1 MTINDRIEFL
11 YDRDHAIGHSYFLKA
26 KSLDDLREVILHN
39 VIPLLQEYFYGD
51 WEKICLVLGCPHEAE
66 SGKPLKAE
74 QKSII
79 KAVMLKEQDVIGFEE
94 FLPTAQLLDIGPDAL
109 ELQQAY
115 IVEGIL
121 SEKWYD
127 DALHVA
133 LATVAECNVIVSWNF
148 KHIVN
153 FRKIPLFNAVN
164 VLKGYRQI
172 AIHSPLE
179 VINYEE

>member
-1 MTINDRIEFL
+1 VNELFQ
-11 YDRDHAIGHSYFLKA
+11 
-26 KSLDDLREVILHN
+26 E
-39 VIPLLQEYFYGD
+39 LLP
-51 WEKICLVLGCPHEAE
+51 I
-66 SGKPLKAE
+66 
-74 QKSII
+74 
-79 KAVMLKEQDVIGFEE
+79 
-94 FLPTAQLLDIGPDAL
+94 AQLLDIGPDAL

-115 IVEGIL
+115 IAEGIL
-121 SEKWYD
+121 TETWYD

-164 VLKGYRQI
+164 MLKGYRQI

>member
-1 MTINDRIEFL
+1 MTKRQIRVYADTSVYGGVFDEEF
-11 YDRDHAIGHSYFLKA
+11 AEASQAFF
-26 KSLDDLREVILHN
+26 DLIRNGYYTLCVSEVVHQE
-39 VIPLLQEYFYGD
+39 LLVAP
-51 WEKICLVLGCPHEAE
+51 EKVNELF
-66 SGKPLKAE
+66 
-74 QKSII
+74 Q
-79 KAVMLKEQDVIGFEE
+79 E

-121 SEKWYD
+121 TEKWYD

-133 LATVAECNVIVSWNF
+133 LATVAECDIIVSWNF

>member
-1 MTINDRIEFL
+1 MTKHPIKIYADTSVYGGVFDEEF
-11 YDRDHAIGHSYFLKA
+11 AEVSQAFF
-26 KSLDDLREVILHN
+26 DLVRNGEYTLCVSEVVH
-39 VIPLLQEYFYGD
+39 QELSVAP
-51 WEKICLVLGCPHEAE
+51 EKVNELF
-66 SGKPLKAE
+66 
-74 QKSII
+74 Q
-79 KAVMLKEQDVIGFEE
+79 E
-94 FLPTAQLLDIGPDAL
+94 FLPIAQLLEIGPDAL

-115 IVEGIL
+115 IAEGIL
-121 SEKWYD
+121 TETWYD

-153 FRKIPLFNAVN
+153 FKKIPLFNAVN

>member
-1 MTINDRIEFL
+1 MTKRPIRVYADTSVYGGVFDEEF
-11 YDRDHAIGHSYFLKA
+11 AEASQAFF
-26 KSLDDLREVILHN
+26 DLVRKGEYTLCVSEVVH
-39 VIPLLQEYFYGD
+39 QELSAAP
-51 WEKICLVLGCPHEAE
+51 EKVN
-66 SGKPLKAE
+66 
-74 QKSII
+74 
-79 KAVMLKEQDVIGFEE
+79 AVFQE
-94 FLPTAQLLDIGPDAL
+94 FLPRAQLLDIDPDAL

-115 IVEGIL
+115 IAEGIL
-121 SEKWYD
+121 TEKWYD

-133 LATVAECNVIVSWNF
+133 LASVAECNVIVSWNF

>member
-1 MTINDRIEFL
+1 MKVARRWHFWGESDIE
-11 YDRDHAIGHSYFLKA
+11 
-26 KSLDDLREVILHN
+26 
-39 VIPLLQEYFYGD
+39 
-51 WEKICLVLGCPHEAE
+51 
-66 SGKPLKAE
+66 
-74 QKSII
+74 
-79 KAVMLKEQDVIGFEE
+79 
-94 FLPTAQLLDIGPDAL
+94 PDAL
-109 ELQQAY
+109 ELQHAY
-115 IVEGIL
+115 IAEGIL
-121 SEKWYD
+121 TEKWYD

-133 LATVAECNVIVSWNF
+133 LATVAECDVIVSWNF

>member
-1 MTINDRIEFL
+1 MTKRQIRVYADTSVYGGVFDEEFAEASQAFFDLVRNNDFTL
-11 YDRDHAIGHSYFLKA
+11 CVS
-26 KSLDDLREVILHN
+26 EVVH
-39 VIPLLQEYFYGD
+39 QELSVAP
-51 WEKICLVLGCPHEAE
+51 EKVTELF
-66 SGKPLKAE
+66 
-74 QKSII
+74 Q
-79 KAVMLKEQDVIGFEE
+79 E

>member
-1 MTINDRIEFL
+1 MTKRLIKVYADTSVYGGVFDEEFIEASQAF
-11 YDRDHAIGHSYFLKA
+11 F
-26 KSLDDLREVILHN
+26 DLIRNGYYTLCVSEVVH
-39 VIPLLQEYFYGD
+39 QELSVAP
-51 WEKICLVLGCPHEAE
+51 EKVNELF
-66 SGKPLKAE
+66 
-74 QKSII
+74 Q
-79 KAVMLKEQDVIGFEE
+79 E
-94 FLPTAQLLDIGPDAL
+94 FLPIAQLLDIGPDAL

-121 SEKWYD
+121 TEKWYD

-133 LATVAECNVIVSWNF
+133 LATVAECDIIVSWNF

>member
-1 MTINDRIEFL
+1 MTKRQIRVYADT
-11 YDRDHAIGHSYFLKA
+11 S
-26 KSLDDLREVILHN
+26 V
-39 VIPLLQEYFYGD
+39 YGGVFD
-51 WEKICLVLGCPHEAE
+51 
-66 SGKPLKAE
+66 
-74 QKSII
+74 
-79 KAVMLKEQDVIGFEE
+79 EE
-94 FLPTAQLLDIGPDAL
+94 FAEASQAFFDLVRNGYFTLCVSEVVHQELSVAPEKVNKLFQGVLSTAQLLDIESDAL

-133 LATVAECNVIVSWNF
+133 LATVAECDIIVSWNF

-164 VLKGYRQI
+164 VLKGYHQI

>member
-1 MTINDRIEFL
+1 MTKSQIRVYADTSVYGGVFDDEFAEASQAFFDLVRNNDFTL
-11 YDRDHAIGHSYFLKA
+11 CVS
-26 KSLDDLREVILHN
+26 EVVH
-39 VIPLLQEYFYGD
+39 QELSVAP
-51 WEKICLVLGCPHEAE
+51 EKVNELF
-66 SGKPLKAE
+66 
-74 QKSII
+74 Q
-79 KAVMLKEQDVIGFEE
+79 E
-94 FLPTAQLLDIGPDAL
+94 FLPTAQLLDIGPDSL

-115 IVEGIL
+115 IAEGIL

>member
-1 MTINDRIEFL
+1 MVYADT
-11 YDRDHAIGHSYFLKA
+11 S
-26 KSLDDLREVILHN
+26 V
-39 VIPLLQEYFYGD
+39 YGGVFD
-51 WEKICLVLGCPHEAE
+51 
-66 SGKPLKAE
+66 
-74 QKSII
+74 
-79 KAVMLKEQDVIGFEE
+79 EE
-94 FLPTAQLLDIGPDAL
+94 FDEASLAFFDLVRNGEFVLCVSEVVHQELLVAPEKVQQLFRECLPMAELLDIGADAL
-109 ELQQAY
+109 GLQQAY
-115 IVEGIL
+115 IAEGIL

-164 VLKGYRQI
+164 VRKGYRQI

-179 VINYEE
+179 VISYEE

>member
-1 MTINDRIEFL
+1 MTKRQIRVYADTSVYGGVFDEEF
-11 YDRDHAIGHSYFLKA
+11 AEASQAF
-26 KSLDDLREVILHN
+26 SDLVRNEVYTLCVSEVVH
-39 VIPLLQEYFYGD
+39 QELSVAP
-51 WEKICLVLGCPHEAE
+51 EKVNELF
-66 SGKPLKAE
+66 
-74 QKSII
+74 Q
-79 KAVMLKEQDVIGFEE
+79 E

-109 ELQQAY
+109 ALQRAY
-115 IVEGIL
+115 IAEGIL